1 MYKKRVGIIA
11 ISVLLINNMVGVIN
25 NLNINIGEN
34 LTHDDVDDILKIIR

>member
-11 ISVLLINNMVGVIN
+11 ISVLLINNMVGAIN

-34 LTHDDVDDILKIIR
+34 LTQDDVDDILKIIR

>member
-11 ISVLLINNMVGVIN
+11 ISVLLINNMVGAIN
-25 NLNINIGEN
+25 NLNINIDKN

>member
-11 ISVLLINNMVGVIN
+11 ISVLLINNMVCAIN

-34 LTHDDVDDILKIIR
+34 LTQDDVDDILKIIR

>member
-11 ISVLLINNMVGVIN
+11 ISVLLINNMVCAIN
-25 NLNINIGEN
+25 NLNINIDKN